1 MLAMT
6 LNAMPG
12 ARARRTQA
20 QPNADD
26 AVVDGFGDEWTR
38 FDQSKLSDVEL
49 EAMFQTYFHIFPWA
63 DLPPDPVGLDVGCGS
78 GRWARLV
85 APRVGT
91 LHCVDASED
100 ALAVAR
106 ANLKSANNCV
116 FHHASIDDMPIAKG
130 EMDFGYCLGVLHHIP
145 DTEAGLM
152 ACTEKLKAGAPFLV
166 YLYYAFDNRPAWFKL
181 IWRMSDFVRRIVAIA
196 PHPIRFA
203 LSQVLA
209 TVVYWPLARSAT
221 LAEQMGANVRNWP
234 LSDYRRRSFYT
245 MRTDALDRFGTRLEK
260 RFTRGQ
266 IEAMMGRAGLS
277 DIRFSETPSYWCA
290 VGIRQ

>member
-1 MLAMT
+1 MS
-6 LNAMPG
+6 LNATP
-12 ARARRTQA
+12 ATPDPRARA

-38 FDQSKLSDVEL
+38 FDQSKLSDAER

-63 DLPPDPVGLDVGCGS
+63 DLPADPVGVDVGCGS

-91 LHCVDASED
+91 LHCVDASEG

-106 ANLKSANNCV
+106 ANLGSASNCI
-116 FHHASIDDMPIAKG
+116 FHCASIDEMPVAG
-130 EMDFGYCLGVLHHIP
+130 ASMDFGYCLGVLHHIP
-145 DTEAGLM
+145 DTQAGLK
-152 ACTEKLKAGAPFLV
+152 ACTATLKVGAPFLV

-181 IWRMSDFVRRIVAIA
+181 IWRMSDLVRRIVAIA
-196 PHPIRFA
+196 PHPIRYA

-209 TVVYWPLARSAT
+209 VLVYWPLARGAA
-221 LAEQMGANVRNWP
+221 LGEAMGLTVKNWP
-234 LSDYRRRSFYT
+234 LSDYRKRSFYT

-260 RFTRGQ
+260 RFTRAQ
-266 IEAMMGRAGLS
+266 IDTMMRAAGL
-277 DIRFSETPSYWCA
+277 DNIRFSETPSFWCA
-290 VGIRQ
+290 VGVKR